1 MDFRWNEWNIE
12 HVGRHGVTPQVAEEV
27 VQAARGRYP
36 RRIGEDK
43 LLVWG
48 MSEQGEMLQVVFVL
62 DEDGSIYI
70 LHARP
75 LTEREKRHYRRHGR

>member
-1 MDFRWNEWNIE
+1 VDFRWNEWNAE
-12 HVGRHGVTPQVAEEV
+12 HVVEGAKAP
-27 VQAARGRYP
+27 YP

-48 MSEQGEMLQVVFVL
+48 PDSAGDLLQVIFVL
-62 DEDGSIYI
+62 DEDGSAYI

-75 LTEREKRHYRRHGR
+75 LTEAEKRRYRRQGR

>member
-1 MDFRWNEWNIE
+1 VDFRWNEWNTEHLAEHEVEPEAAE
-12 HVGRHGVTPQVAEEV
+12 HVVET
-27 VQAARGRYP
+27 ARGPYP

-48 MSEQGEMLQVVFVL
+48 PGPAGELLQVIFVL
-62 DEDGSIYI
+62 DEDGSVFI

-75 LTEREKRHYRRHGR
+75 LAEKEKRRYRRQLR

>member
-1 MDFRWNEWNIE
+1 VDFRWNEWNAD
-12 HVGRHGVTPQVAEEV
+12 HVGQHGVEPEAAEDV
-27 VQAARGRYP
+27 VEEATAPYP

-48 MSEQGEMLQVVFVL
+48 PDSAGDLLQVVFVL
-62 DEDGSIYI
+62 DEDGSAYI

-75 LTEREKRHYRRHGR
+75 LTDREKGRYRRQKR

>member
-1 MDFRWNEWNIE
+1 VEFRWNEWNAEHLAQHGIEAEAAE
-12 HVGRHGVTPQVAEEV
+12 HVVEE
-27 VQAARGRYP
+27 ATAPYP

-48 MSEQGEMLQVVFVL
+48 RGPAGDLLQVIFVL
-62 DEDGSIYI
+62 DADGSAYI

-75 LTEREKRHYRRHGR
+75 LTEREKRRYRRQRR